1 MFLSNLALMD
11 SNNFKEHAGVGE
23 REGRIAC
30 NLVAK
35 RHFLMTHGIGRSE
48 NVAEVQPNATGSSL
62 MIKLVNAMLLESIR
76 FMGKKKVKPLFIL
89 VTNLVEH
96 SFMTDTNN
104 SGFVF
109 LLLNFHTIN
118 ISDVKNVEFLWLNP
132 N

>member
-1 MFLSNLALMD
+1 MD

-48 NVAEVQPNATGSSL
+48 NIAEVQPNATGSSL

-76 FMGKKKVKPLFIL
+76 FMGKEIYLI
-89 VTNLVEH
+89 H
-96 SFMTDTNN
+96 SRMYLIYYFSTHKHKD
-104 SGFVF
+104 S
-109 LLLNFHTIN
+109 LIY
-118 ISDVKNVEFLWLNP
+118 I
-132 N
+132 

>member
-1 MFLSNLALMD
+1 MD

-48 NVAEVQPNATGSSL
+48 NIAEVQPNATGSSL

-76 FMGKKKVKPLFIL
+76 FMGKYLPTSNIIYLINLSFCFVVVNDYNLSIKKPI
-89 VTNLVEH
+89 
-96 SFMTDTNN
+96 
-104 SGFVF
+104 
-109 LLLNFHTIN
+109 IN
-118 ISDVKNVEFLWLNP
+118 IYFY
-132 N
+132 

>member
-1 MFLSNLALMD
+1 LLKRKWPDNGWDDATIEMFLSNLALMD

-48 NVAEVQPNATGSSL
+48 NIAEVQPNATGSSL

-76 FMGKKKVKPLFIL
+76 FMGKEIYFIL
-89 VTNLVEH
+89 T
-96 SFMTDTNN
+96 
-104 SGFVF
+104 
-109 LLLNFHTIN
+109 
-118 ISDVKNVEFLWLNP
+118 
-132 N
+132 

>member
-48 NVAEVQPNATGSSL
+48 NIAEVQPNATGSSL

-76 FMGKKKVKPLFIL
+76 FMGKNFNINYFMVFYIR
-89 VTNLVEH
+89 TNFLY
-96 SFMTDTNN
+96 
-104 SGFVF
+104 VF
-109 LLLNFHTIN
+109 TLT
-118 ISDVKNVEFLWLNP
+118 
-132 N
+132 